1 MTVPLTVAV
10 CSNRLGLLPAALD
23 RLPGLLGPDDHLV
36 VVVDT
41 AADATTQRR
50 LAQTADRRRTVFF
63 NGATIGLSYSRNLA
77 LKEAPTRHV
86 VFVDDDIVP
95 TTAAIEHLRSTLAD
109 GAHVAGTRI
118 TADLQGRRTP
128 WWLTAGQLHYLGSH
142 HPDLPASIWGG
153 CFALDRDHARLLGLD
168 FDSRLG
174 RVGNNLAS
182 AEDTTLVRRLTA
194 LGATTAVLHDTQVR
208 HLIPAH
214 RLRPGYLLRRAYW
227 QGRSEVRRRTARAGL
242 HKEWRRNRS
251 GGPGTRPAVLA
262 LLYTAAVLTGIGR
275 ELLEPARSHS

>member
-10 CSNRLGLLPAALD
+10 CSNRPNLLLAALD
-23 RLPGLLGPDDHLV
+23 RLTGLLGLDDHLL
-36 VVVDT
+36 VVVDA
-41 AADATTQRR
+41 AADAATQRR
-50 LAQTADRRRTVFF
+50 LAETADRRCTIFF

-77 LKEAPTRHV
+77 LKEAPTQHV

-95 TTAAIEHLRSTLAD
+95 TTDAIEHLRTALGD

-128 WWLTAGQLHYLGSH
+128 RWLTAGQLHYLGSH

-174 RVGNNLAS
+174 RVGTNLAS
-182 AEDTTLVRRLTA
+182 AEDTTLVRQLTA
-194 LGATTAVLHDTQVR
+194 LGATTTVLHDTQVR

-214 RLRPGYLLRRAYW
+214 RLRPDYLLRRAYW
-227 QGRSEVRRRTARAGL
+227 QGRSEVRRRAARAGL

-251 GGPGTRPAVLA
+251 GGPGARPTALA
-262 LLYTAAVLTGIGR
+262 LLYTAAVLAGIGR
-275 ELLEPARSHS
+275 ELLDPAQRQP

>member
-1 MTVPLTVAV
+1 MNAALTVAV
-10 CSNRLGLLPAALD
+10 CSNRPHLLLAALD
-23 RLPGLLGPDDHLV
+23 RLPGVLGPDDHLV

-41 AADATTQRR
+41 AADSATRRR
-50 LAQTADRRRTVFF
+50 LAEPADRRTVFF

-77 LKEAPTRHV
+77 LKEAPTRYV

-95 TTAAIEHLRSTLAD
+95 TTDAVENLRTALTG

-118 TADLQGRRTP
+118 TADLQGRRSP

-153 CFALDRDHARLLGLD
+153 CFALDRDHARLLGID

-174 RVGNNLAS
+174 RVGTNLAS
-182 AEDTTLVRRLTA
+182 AEDTTLVRRLA
-194 LGATTAVLHDTQVR
+194 QLGATTAVLHDTQVR

-227 QGRSEVRRRTARAGL
+227 QGRSEVRRRTASSGL
-242 HKEWRRNRS
+242 HKEWMRNRS
-251 GGPGTRPAVLA
+251 GGPGARPAVLA
-262 LLYTAAVLTGIGR
+262 VLYTAAVLAGIGR
-275 ELLEPARSHS
+275 ELLDQARRRA

>member
-1 MTVPLTVAV
+1 MTAPLTVAV
-10 CSNRLGLLPAALD
+10 CSNRTGLLLAALD
-23 RLPGLLGPDDHLV
+23 RLPCVLGPDDHLL

-41 AADATTQRR
+41 TADTTTRRR
-50 LAQTADRRRTVFF
+50 LAAPADRRTVLF

-95 TTAAIEHLRSTLAD
+95 TAAAIESLRTALAD

-153 CFALDRDHARLLGLD
+153 CFALDRDHTRLLGLD

-174 RVGNNLAS
+174 RVGTNLAS
-182 AEDTTLVRRLTA
+182 AEDTTLVRRLA
-194 LGATTAVLHDTQVR
+194 AHGATTAVLHDTPVR

-227 QGRSEVRRRTARAGL
+227 QGRSEVRRHTARAGL
-242 HKEWRRNRS
+242 RKEWRRNRS
-251 GGPGTRPAVLA
+251 SGPGTRPAVLA
-262 LLYTAAVLTGIGR
+262 ALYTGAVLTGIGR
-275 ELLEPARSHS
+275 ELLDQARRHP

>member
-1 MTVPLTVAV
+1 MTTALTVAL
-10 CSNRLGLLPAALD
+10 CSNRPTLLLTALD
-23 RLPGLLGPDDHLV
+23 RLPGVLGPNDHLV

-41 AADATTQRR
+41 AADAASQQR
-50 LAQTADRRRTVFF
+50 LAGPADRRTVLF

-95 TTAAIEHLRSTLAD
+95 TTEAIEHLRAALSD
-109 GAHVAGTRI
+109 GAQVAGTRI

-153 CFALDRDHARLLGLD
+153 CFALDRDHARLLGVD

-174 RVGNNLAS
+174 RVGTNLAS
-182 AEDTTLVRRLTA
+182 AEDTTLVRRLA
-194 LGATTAVLHDTQVR
+194 QLGAATAVLHDTQVR

-227 QGRSEVRRRTARAGL
+227 QGRSEVRRRTAGSGL
-242 HKEWRRNRS
+242 LKEWGRNRS
-251 GGPGTRPAVLA
+251 GGPGLLPAALA
-262 LLYTAAVLTGIGR
+262 VLYTAAVLAGTVR
-275 ELLEPARSHS
+275 ELLHRPRRRP

>member
-1 MTVPLTVAV
+1 MSVPLTVAL
-10 CSNRLGLLPAALD
+10 CSNRPGLLLSALD
-23 RLPGLLGPDDHLV
+23 RLSGVLGPDDHLV

-41 AADATTQRR
+41 AADAATQRR
-50 LAQTADRRRTVFF
+50 LAESADRRRTVFF

-86 VFVDDDIVP
+86 VFVDDDVVP
-95 TTAAIEHLRSTLAD
+95 TAAAVEDLRTALTD

-153 CFALDRDHARLLGLD
+153 CFALDRDHARLLGID

-174 RVGNNLAS
+174 RVGTNLAS
-182 AEDTTLVRRLTA
+182 AEDTTLVRRLAA
-194 LGATTAVLHDTQVR
+194 LGAATAVLHDTQVR

-227 QGRSEVRRRTARAGL
+227 QGRSEVRRRTARSGL

-251 GGPGTRPAVLA
+251 SGVGARPVVLA
-262 LLYTAAVLTGIGR
+262 VLYTAAVLTGIGR
-275 ELLEPARSHS
+275 ELLDQARRRP

>member
-10 CSNRLGLLPAALD
+10 CSNRPDLLLAALD
-23 RLPGLLGPDDHLV
+23 RLPGVLGTDDHLV

-41 AADATTQRR
+41 AADAATQRR
-50 LAQTADRRRTVFF
+50 LTVPADRRTVLF

-95 TTAAIEHLRSTLAD
+95 TTDAVEDLRAALAD

-128 WWLTAGQLHYLGSH
+128 WWLTTGQLHYLGSH

-174 RVGNNLAS
+174 RVGTNLAS
-182 AEDTTLVRRLTA
+182 AEDTTLVRRLAT

-208 HLIPAH
+208 HLIPVH

-227 QGRSEVRRRTARAGL
+227 QGRSEVRRGTARAGL

-251 GGPGTRPAVLA
+251 GGPGGRPAVLA
-262 LLYTAAVLTGIGR
+262 VLYTAAVLTGIGR
-275 ELLEPARSHS
+275 ELLDPARRRS